1 MFSVQTYLIQ
11 IKHQYIFLLYSEIK
25 SYFDNILR
33 GTKEEQ
39 RNKTLFTVKDC
50 WGCAKHR
57 HL

>member
-11 IKHQYIFLLYSEIK
+11 IKHQYIFSLYSEIK

-50 WGCAKHR
+50 WVSAKHR